1 MLNQTVQGSIIQ
13 RRMIDK
19 KLYKVFGAL
28 WDINDLRRDYDSAF
42 PLCDNCRIALK
53 GETIDFSKIES
64 TYVCPKCGKKFE
76 FLEHRG
82 EYFSDLQRD
91 AFENYQ
97 SSLRQDYDVI
107 TLDTPPA
114 KVKVK
119 DEDEYYVLWAN
130 MTQQKGK
137 RLGLVYM
144 AEKGGK
150 DKVQLFIDLDSQQ
163 VRHDPANKHPKE
175 LLAKV
180 TVEFNDGTEILYKY
194 KKEE

>member
-76 FLEHRG
+76 FLLACCDLVSTKRTLISPQPFVAWQTERRRG
-82 EYFSDLQRD
+82 L
-91 AFENYQ
+91 
-97 SSLRQDYDVI
+97 
-107 TLDTPPA
+107 
-114 KVKVK
+114 
-119 DEDEYYVLWAN
+119 
-130 MTQQKGK
+130 
-137 RLGLVYM
+137 
-144 AEKGGK
+144 
-150 DKVQLFIDLDSQQ
+150 
-163 VRHDPANKHPKE
+163 
-175 LLAKV
+175 
-180 TVEFNDGTEILYKY
+180 
-194 KKEE
+194 